1 MAYRTKIEVRTGG
14 KKYLPGT
21 ILPEDISPLDLA
33 FLKRKKFVEV
43 VDADPLATLAAEDS
57 DEDPDNDGFTDGF
70 GGVDSLKSADE
81 IMKLRSKADIAQ
93 YAASIGL
100 DLGEDYKDKAL
111 DNLKETVINFQEEM
125 EAGSDDGSDK

>member
-70 GGVDSLKSADE
+70 GDVDSLKSADE
-81 IMKLRSKADIAQ
+81 IMKLRSKADVPVKCEICK
-93 YAASIGL
+93 IFL
-100 DLGEDYKDKAL
+100 L
-111 DNLKETVINFQEEM
+111 N
-125 EAGSDDGSDK
+125 

>member
-1 MAYRTKIEVRTGG
+1 MVTPIISC
-14 KKYLPGT
+14 LPAR
-21 ILPEDISPLDLA
+21 ISPA
-33 FLKRKKFVEV
+33 PRKPT
-43 VDADPLATLAAEDS
+43 PLATLAAEDS

-81 IMKLRSKADIAQ
+81 IMKLRSKADVAQ

-111 DNLKETVINFQEEM
+111 DDLKETVINFQEEM
-125 EAGSDDGSDK
+125 EAGSDDGSNK

>member
-70 GGVDSLKSADE
+70 GGVVCFHLCQCKISGGKRLVILCFFQNVVRNSV
-81 IMKLRSKADIAQ
+81 R
-93 YAASIGL
+93 
-100 DLGEDYKDKAL
+100 DLVNG
-111 DNLKETVINFQEEM
+111 F
-125 EAGSDDGSDK
+125 

>member
-43 VDADPLATLAAEDS
+43 VDADPLATLATEDS
-57 DEDPDNDGFTDGF
+57 DEDPDSDGFTEGF
-70 GGVDSLKSADE
+70 EVDSLKSADE
-81 IMKLRSKADIAQ
+81 IMKLRSKADVAE

-100 DLGEDYKDKAL
+100 EFGEDYKNKAL
-111 DNLKETVINFQEEM
+111 DDLKETVINFQEEM
-125 EAGSDDGSDK
+125 EAGSDDGSDE

>member
-57 DEDPDNDGFTDGF
+57 DEDPDND
-70 GGVDSLKSADE
+70 
-81 IMKLRSKADIAQ
+81 
-93 YAASIGL
+93 L
-100 DLGEDYKDKAL
+100 DD
-111 DNLKETVINFQEEM
+111 LKETVINFQEEM
-125 EAGSDDGSDK
+125 EAGSDDGSNK

>member
-14 KKYLPGT
+14 EQYLPGT

-81 IMKLRSKADIAQ
+81 IMKLRSKADVAQ

-111 DNLKETVINFQEEM
+111 DDLKETVINFQEEM
-125 EAGSDDGSDK
+125 EAGSDDGSNK

>member
-14 KKYLPGT
+14 KKYFPGT

-43 VDADPLATLAAEDS
+43 VDTDPLATLAAEDS

-81 IMKLRSKADIAQ
+81 IMKLRSKADVAQ

-111 DNLKETVINFQEEM
+111 DDLKETVINFQEEM
-125 EAGSDDGSDK
+125 EAGSDDGSNK

>member
-14 KKYLPGT
+14 KKYPPGT

-70 GGVDSLKSADE
+70 GGIDSLKSADE
-81 IMKLRSKADIAQ
+81 IMKLRSKADVAQ

-111 DNLKETVINFQEEM
+111 DDLKETVINFQEEM
-125 EAGSDDGSDK
+125 EAGSDDGSNK